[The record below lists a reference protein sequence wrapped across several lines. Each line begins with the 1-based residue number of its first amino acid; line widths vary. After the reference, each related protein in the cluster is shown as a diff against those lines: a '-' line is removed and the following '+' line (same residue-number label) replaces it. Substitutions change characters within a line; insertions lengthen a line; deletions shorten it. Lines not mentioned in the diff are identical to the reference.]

1 MKVIFQFYCLSI
13 LVVRCK
19 ISMWF
24 GDKTRM
30 CIRMYGFWL
39 KMTNVNR
46 ADDDTCLSIQNIS
59 WPHIAMYMNIQDIKC
74 SKSFLRKTIS
84 LDIWRIY
91 GCERTGIN
99 YFFFKAETWP
109 KINDKAFGQ
118 RK

>member
-1 MKVIFQFYCLSI
+1 
-13 LVVRCK
+13 
-19 ISMWF
+19 
-24 GDKTRM
+24 
-30 CIRMYGFWL
+30 
-39 KMTNVNR
+39 MTNVNR

-84 LDIWRIY
+84 LDIRRIY

-99 YFFFKAETWP
+99 YFFFKAENWP